1 MPSHKDW
8 VEFANFDLMSARGLI
23 NLKIYI
29 TAVYHCQ
36 QCAEKI
42 LKAFLAFHK
51 QKIKKTHDLVTLI
64 DLCSPFDKSLVKLV
78 NIAGDL
84 KPFATEFRYPDDS
97 IIPDKQEA
105 TLALEQAQKIFD
117 FVKQKITDLETGQK
131 SIF

>member
-8 VEFANFDLMSARGLI
+8 VEFANFDLISAKELI
-23 NLKIYI
+23 NVKIYI

-42 LKAFLAFHK
+42 LKAFLAFHN
-51 QKIKKTHDLVTLI
+51 QKIKKTHDLVALV
-64 DLCSPFDKSLVKLV
+64 DLCSAFDNSFIKLTET
-78 NIAGDL
+78 AGRL
-84 KPFATEFRYPDDS
+84 KPFAIEFRYPDDLL
-97 IIPDKQEA
+97 IPDKDKA
-105 TLALEQAQKIFD
+105 TLTLEQAQKIFD